1 VENVGGVWKGSGLLK
16 TVIVQF
22 EYEIEDKSASTYA
35 RDRLES
41 KVQYTLDMCK
51 DSMADYAERHGY
63 DFKYITETAPFH
75 EEHWKDYDPRG
86 KIHFES
92 GGKTT
97 KLGEDLFCG
106 TGWKYVYGWFY
117 YLPELA
123 LEYDRI
129 IKTDTDV
136 YVMNPKVPFPI
147 EKTGFVTKC
156 LNNLGVIMFDKK
168 AANDFFKWGTS
179 PYEFVY
185 EGNNLF
191 YKSPF
196 VYEEGYWDLM
206 KKFLK
211 VHPQYANLTLP
222 IEFHNTIA
230 RDPQPETCV
239 MYHLS
244 SMPNNKKYKGLCT
257 ALEKYT

>member
-1 VENVGGVWKGSGLLK
+1 VENVGGVWKEIGHLK

-22 EYEIEDKSASTYA
+22 EYEIANNIYGEYRS
-35 RDRLES
+35 ES
-41 KVQYTLDMCK
+41 RIQYTLDACK
-51 DSMADYAERHGY
+51 ESMEIYAEEHGY

-75 EEHWKDYDPRG
+75 EEHWKDYNPYG
-86 KIHFES
+86 KVHIEN
-92 GGKTT
+92 GGATS
-97 KLGEDLFCG
+97 LGQNVFGG

-123 LEYDRI
+123 SKYDRI

-136 YVMNPKVPFPI
+136 YVVNPKVPFPI

-168 AANDFFKWGTS
+168 TANDFFKWGTS

-211 VHPQYANLTLP
+211 AFPEYENCTLP
-222 IEFHNTIA
+222 TEFHNTIM
-230 RDPQPETCV
+230 RSPELETCV
-239 MYHLS
+239 MFHLS
-244 SMPNNKKYKGLCT
+244 SMPNDRKYDGLCT
-257 ALEKYT
+257 ALKKYT